1 MFIDALLLLSDAQ
14 ALTATAFST
23 NTIDLSNV
31 TPKRDIAVGE
41 TMAIVLTVDVAADF
55 TTGDETYT
63 FQFVQSA
70 NANLSSPDVLAQWA
84 ILASAL
90 TIGASFVF
98 PLPENRIT
106 KQFIGMQYTLA
117 GTTPTITVTC
127 FLTSELLASVGTP
140 KAYAKGY
147 TIS

>member
-23 NTIDLSNV
+23 NTIDLSSV

-41 TMAIVLTVDVAADF
+41 EMAIVLTVDVAADF

-70 NANLSSPDVLAQWA
+70 NANLSSPDILAQWA

-90 TIGASFVF
+90 TAGASFVLN
-98 PLPENRIT
+98 LPEGRIT
-106 KQFIGMQYTLA
+106 KQYIGMQYTLA
-117 GTTPTITVTC
+117 GTTPTVTVTC
-127 FLTSELLASVGTP
+127 ALQPASMASLAKPQT
-140 KAYAKGY
+140 YADAI